1 MSLRNRIF
9 LWYALSITIL
19 VIILTFT
26 AQQVMIGKLRSSI
39 DERLIEITETLSGE
53 IISTPVSSAEDYQ
66 SLIKQLTEQELNFLP
81 AVIRISDAEHNIL
94 ATFGDITD
102 LMIPIMDRQ
111 LLLPQL
117 EEGRFST
124 IETKGY
130 DALRLYTISVY
141 NPDTLEFIAILQTGD
156 SMASLSA
163 AQGELWEY
171 SSIVALCGIMVA
183 LIFGLFIL
191 QHGLQPLYKI
201 INQVKDIGTKNL
213 KTGIKAEKRPPEL
226 QQLADNINNTLQR
239 LDKAFKAREIFIAG
253 ISHDLKT
260 PLTVLQGQIE
270 VMQMQPNLD
279 KETTESI
286 ERMSR
291 EIHRLV
297 RMTNN
302 LLLNAQLE
310 AIPGIAYSNVNL
322 KDLIEDVARDM
333 RLLSSGLDF
342 NISAQNAVIVQGDYD
357 LLKPMLINIVDN
369 AFKFTPRNGSVKINL
384 GSEEQFAVITIKDT
398 GSGISKKHLPHI
410 TEPFYKIKSAQKHEG
425 TGLGLAIVKQIV
437 DIHNGRLKIQSR
449 KGAGTTI
456 TIYLPLFALKE
467 DTGHGRSG

>member
-39 DERLIEITETLSGE
+39 DERLVEITEIITGKIILNPLSGSDE
-53 IISTPVSSAEDYQ
+53 YQ
-66 SLIKQLTEQELNFLP
+66 SLIKQLTEQELDFLP

-117 EEGRFST
+117 VEGRFAT
-124 IETKGY
+124 IENN
-130 DALRLYTISVY
+130 ALRLYTISVY
-141 NPDTLEFIAILQTGD
+141 NPDTLEFIATIQTGD
-156 SMASLSA
+156 SLASLSA
-163 AQGELWEY
+163 AQGELWGY
-171 SSIVALCGIMVA
+171 SMIVALCGIIVA
-183 LIFGLFIL
+183 LVFGLFII

-201 INQVKDIGTKNL
+201 ISRVKDIDTRNL
-213 KTGIKAEKRPPEL
+213 NTGIKPEKRPPEL
-226 QQLADNINNTLQR
+226 QQLANNINNTLQR
-239 LDKAFKAREIFIAG
+239 LDKAFKTREIFIAG
-253 ISHDLKT
+253 VSHDLKT

-279 KETTESI
+279 KEIMDSTD
-286 ERMSR
+286 RMSR

-310 AIPGIAYSNVNL
+310 AIPGITYSDVNL

-333 RLLSSGLDF
+333 RMLASGIDF
-342 NISAQNAVIVQGDYD
+342 TVSLPATIIVKGDYD
-357 LLKPMLINIVDN
+357 LLKPMLINILDN
-369 AFKFTPRNGSVKINL
+369 AFKFTPNNGSVKIKL
-384 GSEEQFAVITIKDT
+384 ESEKQFAVITIKDT
-398 GSGISKKHLPHI
+398 GPGIAKKHILHV
-410 TEPFYKIKSAQKHEG
+410 TEPFYKVKSVRRHEG

-437 DIHNGRLKIQSR
+437 DIHNGILKIQSR
-449 KGAGTTI
+449 KGSGTTI
-456 TIYLPLFALKE
+456 TIYLPLFDYQDDNKY
-467 DTGHGRSG
+467 